1 MGLPLRA
8 TTRDTADVVL
18 TFDESIKAAWSEE
31 ERARYLLL
39 GEMPKSGVP
48 RDATIFRI
56 RPMRWAERRA
66 ARDAS
71 ANGHHSARGFEL
83 LGQYIEAMSKAG
95 AAKRDIRGAGDRF
108 RRRLSLADRRE
119 LDGASITQL
128 HHDEALCE
136 QCVVEVIES
145 GRREPWAEVVDQL
158 DGALVSQAISEL
170 AQHIARISRLSPS
183 QAF

>member
-18 TFDESIKAAWSEE
+18 TVDESVKATWSEE

-39 GEMPKSGVP
+39 GEPPKSGLP
-48 RDATIFRI
+48 RDATLFRI

-66 ARDAS
+66 ARDATAS
-71 ANGHHSARGFEL
+71 GHYSARGAEL
-83 LGQYIEAMSKAG
+83 LEQYIEAMRKAG
-95 AAKRDIRGAGDRF
+95 AAKKDVRLAGDRF
-108 RRRLSLADRRE
+108 RRKLSLADRRE
-119 LDGASITQL
+119 LDGASITQF

-158 DGALVSQAISEL
+158 DGALVTQAISEL
-170 AQHIARISRLSPS
+170 ARHINRISRLSPA